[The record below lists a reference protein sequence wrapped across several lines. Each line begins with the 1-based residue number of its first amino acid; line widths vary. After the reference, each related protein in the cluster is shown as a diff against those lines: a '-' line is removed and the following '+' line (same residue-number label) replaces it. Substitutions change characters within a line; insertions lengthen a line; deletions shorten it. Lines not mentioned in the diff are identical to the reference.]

1 MNVICG
7 KCGGPIPR
15 QKGPGGQ
22 RKFCPTC
29 SPKRDRPDR
38 QRKRPTPKTLNLTPG
53 KIQQGNRGNLTDS
66 TTAELT
72 RTGVL
77 DTWQGQA
84 ALILAHRIDA
94 GDEPGGALSQLVKAH
109 RDIMAEALAQAKRD
123 EPNLLEQLRAKRA
136 DQQGYGD

>member
-1 MNVICG
+1 MNVICA

-38 QRKRPTPKTLNLTPG
+38 QRKRPTVKALNFDSGET
-53 KIQQGNRGNLTDS
+53 QRGSHANVTEA

-72 RTGVL
+72 QAGVL
-77 DTWQGQA
+77 DSWQGQA

-94 GDEPGGALSQLVKAH
+94 GDEPGGALAQLVKAH

-136 DQQGYGD
+136 TQQGYGD